1 MGLADIQE
9 KQSGDRKREKRLVHF
24 TNAASR
30 AFQISRAI
38 KSKTK
43 TYKDNA
49 DYVVKSFLDYL
60 FFDQHKEIR
69 EINDSHATHF
79 MLEFA
84 PHKLTFSPEAGKNVA
99 EILSKFLIF
108 LDGEGHIHNGSELS
122 SVVKKSNRAFLQ
134 LLPKSKRTST
144 KKTTEKSKAAEKS
157 ITKKKP
163 AKKVQPVTKVGRNDP
178 CPCGSGK
185 KYKKCCGRLK

>member
-9 KQSGDRKREKRLVHF
+9 KQSGERKREKRLVHF
-24 TNAASR
+24 TNATSR
-30 AFQISRAI
+30 AFQISRVL

-69 EINDSHATHF
+69 EINDTHATHF

-84 PHKLTFSPEAGKNVA
+84 PHKLIFSPEAEKNVA

-144 KKTTEKSKAAEKS
+144 KKTTKKSKAVEKS